1 MLKRIE
7 ADDTARVGD
16 ATPASSES
24 TNEGLPK
31 KVLVAEDNV
40 VSQQVA
46 KRYLEAIGCTV
57 MLVEDGAAAVDA
69 CARQEFGLVLMD
81 LQMPKMD
88 GLQATQ
94 EIRKQ
99 ERPGRH
105 VPILALTAKS
115 ASDELARC
123 TAAGMNGLLTKPLD
137 IARLRQAL
145 DRFGLARRTLDLQA
159 ASAVEPGVP
168 SSEPVDG
175 DPVDLL
181 TLHAKFSGD
190 AAFVR
195 RLCQT
200 FVTSTGQ
207 CLEELD
213 GALSAGER
221 TRVRLLAHK
230 IKGGGSGVY
239 AHRLVGIAANIE
251 AEAMTA
257 ALPELVAAVDSLRRA
272 FDEATLHIGSRFP

>member
-1 MLKRIE
+1 MLKPRE
-7 ADDTARVGD
+7 EDGAPPADSAR
-16 ATPASSES
+16 PAADES
-24 TNEGLPK
+24 TGEGLPK

-46 KRYLEAIGCTV
+46 RRFLEAIGCSV
-57 MLVEDGAAAVDA
+57 VVVEDGVAAVNA
-69 CARQEFGLVLMD
+69 CTRQEFGLVLMD

-88 GLQATQ
+88 GIQATQ
-94 EIRKQ
+94 EIRNQ

-145 DRFGLARRTLDLQA
+145 DRFGLARRTLELQA
-159 ASAVEPGVP
+159 QSAADSGSWPL
-168 SSEPVDG
+168 SEPVD
-175 DPVDLL
+175 LM

-190 AAFVR
+190 AALVR
-195 RLCQT
+195 RLCHT

-207 CLEELD
+207 GLDELD
-213 GALSAGER
+213 GAVAAGER
-221 TRVRLLAHK
+221 ARVRLLAHK
-230 IKGGGSGVY
+230 IKTGASSAY
-239 AHRLVGIAANIE
+239 AHRLAGIAANIE
-251 AEAMTA
+251 FAAMTA
-257 ALPELVAAVDSLRRA
+257 GVPELAAAADMLRRA
-272 FDEATLHIGSRFP
+272 FDEASLHISSRLT

>member
-7 ADDTARVGD
+7 ADGSAPVSD
-16 ATPASSES
+16 ANPVAAES
-24 TNEGLPK
+24 TREGLPK

-46 KRYLEAIGCTV
+46 RHYLEAMGCNV
-57 MLVEDGAAAVDA
+57 VVVEDGHAAVAA

-81 LQMPKMD
+81 LQMPRMG

-94 EIRKQ
+94 EIRGQ

-137 IARLRQAL
+137 ISRLRQAL
-145 DRFGLARRTLDLQA
+145 DRFGVAR
-159 ASAVEPGVP
+159 SAFESSTGPGAQIN
-168 SSEPVDG
+168 
-175 DPVDLL
+175 DPVDLM

-190 AAFVR
+190 MAFVR

-200 FVTSTGQ
+200 FVTTTSQG
-207 CLEELD
+207 LEELD
-213 GALSAGER
+213 GAIAAGER
-221 TRVRLLAHK
+221 ARVRLLAHK
-230 IKGGGSGVY
+230 IRSGSSSVY
-239 AHRLVGIAANIE
+239 AHRLAAIAANIE
-251 AEAMTA
+251 SEAMTA
-257 ALPELVAAVDSLRRA
+257 ATPELSAAIDALRKA
-272 FDEATLHIGSRFP
+272 FDEATLHIGARLT

>member
-7 ADDTARVGD
+7 ADGEAHVGD
-16 ATPASSES
+16 ANHVPDDS

-46 KRYLEAIGCTV
+46 RRYLEAIGCNV
-57 MLVEDGAAAVDA
+57 MVAEDGNAAVDA

-88 GLQATQ
+88 GIQATQ
-94 EIRKQ
+94 EIRRQ

-115 ASDELARC
+115 AANDLARC

-145 DRFGLARRTLDLQA
+145 DRFGLARRTLELPA
-159 ASAVEPGVP
+159 PGGADGGGQV
-168 SSEPVDG
+168 SEPVD
-175 DPVDLL
+175 LM

-190 AAFVR
+190 MAFVR

-200 FVTSTGQ
+200 FITSTSHE
-207 CLEELD
+207 LEELD
-213 GALSAGER
+213 SAVAAAER
-221 TRVRLLAHK
+221 ARIRLLAHK
-230 IKGGGSGVY
+230 IKGAGSGVY
-239 AHRLVGIAANIE
+239 AHRLAAIAANIE
-251 AEAMTA
+251 SAAMSA
-257 ALPELVAAVDSLRRA
+257 ALPELVAAADTLRKA
-272 FDEATLHIGSRFP
+272 FDEATLDIGARLT

>member
-1 MLKRIE
+1 MPKRIE
-7 ADDTARVGD
+7 ADGGTPVSD
-16 ATPASSES
+16 ANPVAAES
-24 TNEGLPK
+24 TREGLPK

-46 KRYLEAIGCTV
+46 RHYLEAMGCNV
-57 MLVEDGAAAVDA
+57 VVVEDGHAAVAA

-81 LQMPKMD
+81 LQMPRMD

-137 IARLRQAL
+137 ISRLRQAL
-145 DRFGLARRTLDLQA
+145 DRFGVAR
-159 ASAVEPGVP
+159 
-168 SSEPVDG
+168 SSLESSTEAG
-175 DPVDLL
+175 AQINDPVDLM

-190 AAFVR
+190 MAFVR

-200 FVTSTGQ
+200 FVTTTSQG
-207 CLEELD
+207 LGELD
-213 GALSAGER
+213 GAIAANER
-221 TRVRLLAHK
+221 SRVRLLAHK
-230 IKGGGSGVY
+230 IKSGGSSVF
-239 AHRLVGIAANIE
+239 AHRLAAIAANIE
-251 AEAMTA
+251 SEALTA
-257 ALPELVAAVDSLRRA
+257 ALPELSAAIDALRKA
-272 FDEATLHIGSRFP
+272 FDEATLHIGARLT

>member
-1 MLKRIE
+1 MNNPHKVE
-7 ADDTARVGD
+7 NGVGTD
-16 ATPASSES
+16 ESVAAES
-24 TNEGLPK
+24 TQEGLPK

-46 KRYLEAIGCTV
+46 RHYLEAIGCHV
-57 MLVEDGAAAVDA
+57 MVVEDGHAAVAA

-81 LQMPKMD
+81 LQMPHMD

-137 IARLRQAL
+137 ITRLRQAL
-145 DRFGLARRTLDLQA
+145 DRFGLARRTLESNTTATGQA
-159 ASAVEPGVP
+159 N
-168 SSEPVDG
+168 
-175 DPVDLL
+175 DPVDLM
-181 TLHAKFSGD
+181 TLHAKSSGD
-190 AAFVR
+190 MPFVR

-200 FVTSTGQ
+200 FVTTTSQG
-207 CLEELD
+207 LEELD
-213 GALSAGER
+213 AAVAAGER
-221 TRVRLLAHK
+221 SRVRLLAHK
-230 IKGGGSGVY
+230 IKSGGSDVY
-239 AHRLVGIAANIE
+239 AHRLAAIAANIE
-251 AEAMTA
+251 SEALTA
-257 ALPELVAAVDSLRRA
+257 AIAELTSAVDALRKA
-272 FDEATLHIGSRFP
+272 FDEATLHIGARLT

>member
-7 ADDTARVGD
+7 ADGATPVSD
-16 ATPASSES
+16 ATPVAAES
-24 TNEGLPK
+24 TREGLPK

-46 KRYLEAIGCTV
+46 RHYLEAMGCNV
-57 MLVEDGAAAVDA
+57 VVVEDGHAAVAA

-81 LQMPKMD
+81 LQMPRMD
-88 GLQATQ
+88 GMQATQ

-137 IARLRQAL
+137 ISRLRQAL
-145 DRFGLARRTLDLQA
+145 DRFGVAR
-159 ASAVEPGVP
+159 SALESSTEPGAQLN
-168 SSEPVDG
+168 
-175 DPVDLL
+175 DPVDLM

-190 AAFVR
+190 MAFVR

-200 FVTSTGQ
+200 FVTTTSQG
-207 CLEELD
+207 LEELD
-213 GALSAGER
+213 AAIAAGER
-221 TRVRLLAHK
+221 SRVRLLAHK
-230 IKGGGSGVY
+230 IKSGGSSVY
-239 AHRLVGIAANIE
+239 AHRLAAIAANIE
-251 AEAMTA
+251 SEAMTA
-257 ALPELVAAVDSLRRA
+257 ATPELSAAIDALRKA
-272 FDEATLHIGSRFP
+272 FDEATLHIGARLT

>member
-1 MLKRIE
+1 MLKRID
-7 ADDTARVGD
+7 ADGSAPVSD
-16 ATPASSES
+16 ANPVAAQPILED
-24 TNEGLPK
+24 LPK

-46 KRYLEAIGCTV
+46 RHYLHAMGCNV
-57 MLVEDGAAAVDA
+57 VVVEDGRAAVAA

-81 LQMPKMD
+81 LQMPHMD

-99 ERPGRH
+99 ERPGHH

-137 IARLRQAL
+137 ISRLRQAL
-145 DRFGLARRTLDLQA
+145 DRFSVAR
-159 ASAVEPGVP
+159 SALESITEPGAQIN
-168 SSEPVDG
+168 
-175 DPVDLL
+175 DPVDLM

-190 AAFVR
+190 TAVVR

-200 FVTSTGQ
+200 FATTTSQG
-207 CLEELD
+207 LDEID
-213 GALSAGER
+213 GAIAAGER
-221 TRVRLLAHK
+221 SRVRLLAHK
-230 IKGGGSGVY
+230 IRSVGSRLY
-239 AHRLVGIAANIE
+239 AHRLAAIAANIE
-251 AEAMTA
+251 SEAMTA
-257 ALPELVAAVDSLRRA
+257 PIADLSAAVDALRKA
-272 FDEATLHIGSRFP
+272 FDEATLHIGAGLT

>member
-7 ADDTARVGD
+7 ADGAAHVGD
-16 ATPASSES
+16 ANHVPDES

-46 KRYLEAIGCTV
+46 RHYLEAIGCNV
-57 MLVEDGAAAVDA
+57 MVVEDGNAAVDA

-88 GLQATQ
+88 GIQATQ
-94 EIRKQ
+94 EIRRQ

-145 DRFGLARRTLDLQA
+145 DRFGLARRTLELPAQ
-159 ASAVEPGVP
+159 SPGEGGGQV
-168 SSEPVDG
+168 SEPVD
-175 DPVDLL
+175 LM

-190 AAFVR
+190 MAFVR

-200 FVTSTGQ
+200 FVTSTSHG
-207 CLEELD
+207 LEELD
-213 GALSAGER
+213 SAVAAAER
-221 TRVRLLAHK
+221 TRIRLLAHK
-230 IKGGGSGVY
+230 IKGGGTSVY
-239 AHRLVGIAANIE
+239 AHRLAAIAANIE
-251 AEAMTA
+251 SAAMTA
-257 ALPELVAAVDSLRRA
+257 ALPELVGAVDTLRKA
-272 FDEATLHIGSRFP
+272 FDEATLHIGARLT

>member
-7 ADDTARVGD
+7 AEGAAHVG
-16 ATPASSES
+16 AANPVAGES
-24 TNEGLPK
+24 TSEGLPK

-46 KRYLEAIGCTV
+46 RRYLEAIGCNV
-57 MLVEDGAAAVDA
+57 LVVEDGNAAVDS

-81 LQMPKMD
+81 LQMPRMD

-94 EIRKQ
+94 EIRRQ

-145 DRFGLARRTLDLQA
+145 DRFGLARRTLELPAQA
-159 ASAVEPGVP
+159 DAEAGRQV
-168 SSEPVDG
+168 SEPVD
-175 DPVDLL
+175 LM

-190 AAFVR
+190 MAFVR

-200 FVTSTGQ
+200 YVTSTSHG
-207 CLEELD
+207 LEELD
-213 GALSAGER
+213 RAVAAGER

-230 IKGGGSGVY
+230 IKGGSSSVY
-239 AHRLVGIAANIE
+239 AHRLAAIAANIE
-251 AEAMTA
+251 SEAMTA
-257 ALPELVAAVDSLRRA
+257 AIPELSAAVDTLRKA
-272 FDEATLHIGSRFP
+272 FDEATLHIGAQLT

>member
-1 MLKRIE
+1 MSNPDKIE
-7 ADDTARVGD
+7 DGVGTDQPATA
-16 ATPASSES
+16 ES
-24 TNEGLPK
+24 TQEGLPK

-46 KRYLEAIGCTV
+46 RHYLEAIGCNV
-57 MLVEDGAAAVDA
+57 MVVEDGHSAVAA

-81 LQMPKMD
+81 LQMPRMD

-115 ASDELARC
+115 ASAELARC

-137 IARLRQAL
+137 ITRLRQVL
-145 DRFGLARRTLDLQA
+145 GRFGLARRTLESNSIA
-159 ASAVEPGVP
+159 TGHAN
-168 SSEPVDG
+168 

-190 AAFVR
+190 MAFVR

-200 FVTSTGQ
+200 FVTATSRG
-207 CLEELD
+207 LDELD
-213 GALSAGER
+213 SALAAGER
-221 TRVRLLAHK
+221 SRIRLLAHK
-230 IKGGGSGVY
+230 IKSGGSSVY
-239 AHRLVGIAANIE
+239 AHRLAAIAANIE
-251 AEAMTA
+251 SEALTA
-257 ALPELVAAVDSLRRA
+257 AVPELTTAIDALRRA
-272 FDEATLHIGSRFP
+272 FDEATLHLGARLT